1 MLQNILNP
9 RTCPRIFFLKIIGCG
24 VTVLGVFIKK
34 AEDTENEFDRK
45 YDYYYQHVSSDISNA
60 IVGIIAFGSVITA
73 ITLVRFYAIATNK
86 RCILKGVR
94 SLYVCFTNLGYF

>member
-9 RTCPRIFFLKIIGCG
+9 RTCPRTFFRIFFLLKIIGCG

-73 ITLVRFYAIATNK
+73 ITLVRFYAIAVSYTH
-86 RCILKGVR
+86 LT
-94 SLYVCFTNLGYF
+94 LPTTPYV